1 MTFMAESLTF
11 ADAQSFIRGHYGDRA
26 SPLKPLGGGAWS
38 KAYALL
44 LDGKEVVARFG
55 AHGDDYSKEQVM
67 SVYSSAQLPIPN
79 VLEVG
84 EAPGGFFAVSERA
97 HGEFLD
103 ELSEANMRAV
113 LPSLLSALDAV
124 QEVDVSG
131 TTGYG
136 HWTPAGK
143 APHSTWPEALLDIAV
158 DRNGGRIQGW
168 RRALESS
175 PTGAKPFDNAFDVLR
190 ELTSDLPAERHVIYA
205 DWMYH
210 NVLVDHGHINAVVDW
225 GSSKYGDHLYDAAW
239 LLFCW
244 SWSPQLS
251 AIDIRH
257 ELDRHWVAQG
267 FVPDDLDHR
276 LLAYQ
281 IHIGLG
287 AQAHNALL
295 GRSDAVAFSAEQ
307 TMKLVRR
314 AARGD

>member
-1 MTFMAESLTF
+1 MAESLTF
-11 ADAQSFIRGHYGDRA
+11 ADAQSFIRVHYGERA
-26 SPLKPLGGGAWS
+26 TPLKPLGGGAWS
-38 KAYALL
+38 EAYALS

-55 AHGDDYSKEQVM
+55 AHGDDFSKEQVM
-67 SVYSSAQLPIPN
+67 SAYSSAQLPIPN

-97 HGEFLD
+97 HGDFLD
-103 ELSEANMRAV
+103 ELSETNMRAV
-113 LPSLLSALDAV
+113 LPGLLSALDAV
-124 QEVDVSG
+124 EDIDVSG

-143 APHSTWPEALLDIAV
+143 APHSTWQEALLDIVA
-158 DRNGGRIQGW
+158 DRTGGRIHGW
-168 RRALESS
+168 RQALESS
-175 PTGAKPFDNAFDVLR
+175 PTGAKPFDVALDVLR
-190 ELTSDLPAERHVIYA
+190 DLAPDLPAERHIIYA

-210 NVLVDHGHINAVVDW
+210 NVLVDHNRINAVVDW
-225 GSSKYGDHLYDAAW
+225 GSSMYGDHLYDAAW

-244 SWSPQLS
+244 SWSPQLA
-251 AIDIRH
+251 AIDIRD
-257 ELDRHWVAQG
+257 ELDRHWAAQAS
-267 FVPDDLDHR
+267 VPDDLEHR

-295 GRSDAVAFSAEQ
+295 GRFDTVAFSAEQ
-307 TMKLVRR
+307 TMKLVNR